1 MIPQRTRLACLLS
14 LAVLATPFAAGAQAA
29 PASASTAGSSSM
41 SAPMSAA
48 DRAAIEQ
55 VVERFR
61 TAIIAK
67 DKPGFLALFL
77 PGTVAWESAIG
88 DESLR
93 RLRGKRPETQK
104 VKPDPQHNPV
114 SFIDGIVTEPRSTE
128 EKFRNLR
135 IDGDAD
141 VASVVFDYSFHE
153 GGRETNSGVEAWH
166 LVRTEQGWRIVSV
179 IWSMNLPPKPATAG

>member
-1 MIPQRTRLACLLS
+1 MTPLRFPLACLLP
-14 LAVLATPFAAGAQAA
+14 LLFAVTPESASAQATAA
-29 PASASTAGSSSM
+29 PSTLAAQARM
-41 SAPMSAA
+41 SPA
-48 DRAAIEQ
+48 DEAAIRE

-61 TAIIAK
+61 TTLMAR
-67 DKPGFLALFL
+67 DKAGFLALFL

-93 RLRGKRPETQK
+93 RLREKRPQTQK

-114 SFIDGIVTEPRSTE
+114 SFIDSIVADPESSE

-135 IDGDAD
+135 IDGDSD
-141 VASVVFDYSFHE
+141 VASVVFDYSFHA
-153 GGRETNSGVEAWH
+153 GNRETNNGVEAWH

-179 IWSMNLPPKPATAG
+179 IWSMNLPPKPDAAG

>member
-1 MIPQRTRLACLLS
+1 MSPQRIYLACLLS
-14 LAVLATPFAAGAQAA
+14 LAAFAIPSAAHAQAA
-29 PASASTAGSSSM
+29 PAAASTAGST
-41 SAPMSAA
+41 PMSAA

-77 PGTVAWESAIG
+77 PGSVAWESAIG
-88 DESLR
+88 DESLQ

-114 SFIDGIVTEPRSTE
+114 SFIDGIVTEPQSTE

-153 GGRETNSGVEAWH
+153 GNRETNNGVEAWH